1 MRQVKTQLLAVAAGP
16 PDGSRGA
23 RTAQIDRR
31 TGGSVMSRLLL
42 AVATGI
48 VALVYASAAGAV
60 TESVTATAQNLGG
73 ATCDEWV
80 QTGQVVRR
88 HCEDFQGL
96 WSGDV
101 SGIETT
107 DSDEVFNLV
116 SGQFVMR
123 GTARI
128 DNACIGTVCG
138 GTLYSSWVDIG
149 SFDFETFE
157 IVLRETR
164 HFTGGTGPFAH
175 AHGSLQGTFDAVTG
189 VWTYSGRVGF

>member
-1 MRQVKTQLLAVAAGP
+1 
-16 PDGSRGA
+16 
-23 RTAQIDRR
+23 
-31 TGGSVMSRLLL
+31 MSRLLL

-48 VALVYASAAGAV
+48 VALVCASAAGAV
-60 TESVTATAQNLGG
+60 TESVTATAQFLGG
-73 ATCDEWV
+73 GTCDEPV
-80 QTGQVVRR
+80 QTGQVVRQ
-88 HCEDFQGL
+88 HCDDFQGL

-107 DSDEVFNLV
+107 DQDAVFNLV
-116 SGQFVMR
+116 SGQVVLR

-149 SFDFETFE
+149 RFDFETFE
-157 IVLRETR
+157 FVLREER